1 MAATESTGGEH
12 RWVPG
17 VTRNSL
23 QAAAPADVGP
33 RRSVRHQA
41 VDQHPPFDHRPSGQR
56 LGWLGALTLY
66 VGEALLVVNKD
77 RAAECERTARLVDRE
92 PVIGT
97 FRLLAFNDGIL
108 EWEFR
113 APADGERND
122 DETAPPDDVAAIA
135 ALNPPPET
143 IDDAPNAW
151 DGGSSAQPTHY
162 ERGVNF
168 EIGETER

>member
-1 MAATESTGGEH
+1 
-12 RWVPG
+12 
-17 VTRNSL
+17 
-23 QAAAPADVGP
+23 
-33 RRSVRHQA
+33 
-41 VDQHPPFDHRPSGQR
+41 
-56 LGWLGALTLY
+56 LGALTLY

-113 APADGERND
+113 APADGSQTTTRQRHRM
-122 DETAPPDDVAAIA
+122 TLPPSPRLIHHRRRSTT
-135 ALNPPPET
+135 P
-143 IDDAPNAW
+143 PNAW

>member
-77 RAAECERTARLVDRE
+77 RAAECERTARLVTATLSSALSGCL
-92 PVIGT
+92 PSTTG
-97 FRLLAFNDGIL
+97 FLNGSSGHL
-108 EWEFR
+108 R
-113 APADGERND
+113 AGPND

-143 IDDAPNAW
+143 IDDAPQRLGWRKQRAANALRAW
-151 DGGSSAQPTHY
+151 R
-162 ERGVNF
+162 EL
-168 EIGETER
+168 

>member
-1 MAATESTGGEH
+1 VRAH
-12 RWVPG
+12 C
-17 VTRNSL
+17 L
-23 QAAAPADVGP
+23 VG
-33 RRSVRHQA
+33 
-41 VDQHPPFDHRPSGQR
+41 
-56 LGWLGALTLY
+56 
-66 VGEALLVVNKD
+66 D
-77 RAAECERTARLVDRE
+77 RD

>member
-1 MAATESTGGEH
+1 MRAH
-12 RWVPG
+12 CP
-17 VTRNSL
+17 
-23 QAAAPADVGP
+23 VG
-33 RRSVRHQA
+33 
-41 VDQHPPFDHRPSGQR
+41 
-56 LGWLGALTLY
+56 
-66 VGEALLVVNKD
+66 
-77 RAAECERTARLVDRE
+77 DRE

-135 ALNPPPET
+135 ALDPPPET
-143 IDDAPNAW
+143 IDDARQRLGWRKQRAANALRAW
-151 DGGSSAQPTHY
+151 R
-162 ERGVNF
+162 EL